1 MLHTQLLSCFAAACD
16 SIILSPP
23 SSMRYECMTTDC
35 GSPLVHRPPLE
46 ERPPQWSK
54 SKCLSLNMKNK
65 IIKTSKNGFLDI
77 GILLNTGIEYIKTES
92 TTELRSSSSFFLRLM
107 QQRLQSSS
115 FFSIPFLSSSSP
127 SSFLL
132 FAFWFPQW
140 KSLDRF
146 LIYFIYLLFIL

>member
-35 GSPLVHRPPLE
+35 GSP
-46 ERPPQWSK
+46 QWSK
-54 SKCLSLNMKNK
+54 SKCLNLNMQNK

-115 FFSIPFLSSSSP
+115 FFSLPFLSSSSP